1 MCGLVK
7 PKSGGA
13 EDCDKRRGLAAQP
26 EPRGAA
32 GPVRRAG
39 GGGRGGGGGSGAAA
53 TGGAERR
60 VDGVRHAS
68 VDLSPL
74 FYRYV
79 PFGTTIDCA
88 KWVLRFW

>member
-1 MCGLVK
+1 MYGLVK
-7 PKSGGA
+7 PKSEGA

-26 EPRGAA
+26 NPRGAT

-39 GGGRGGGGGSGAAA
+39 GGGRGGRGGPRAAA
-53 TGGAERR
+53 PGGAERG
-60 VDGVRHAS
+60 VDGVRYAS

-79 PFGTTIDCA
+79 PYCTP
-88 KWVLRFW
+88 